1 MIFRIC
7 KVIFGK
13 NQWWQGL
20 KMIYLAK
27 NDLFGKKNA
36 FLLHC
41 GLTV

>member
-27 NDLFGKKNA
+27 KRFFVTLRVANVTKKD
-36 FLLHC
+36 
-41 GLTV
+41 